1 MLDVLNEFQN
11 AALVFSP
18 SMLVVPGVLG
28 VLAGIIFWLA
38 GTKFTKII
46 AVTAGFVGGGIVAFY
61 WFPARNQA
69 AAAIIG
75 TLAGGLAAMFLHKFI
90 VVAAGTAVFAI
101 AAMTFL
107 VGTHFN
113 DQVTGVVYQSAAA
126 TSVKLSTSQSAE
138 QIKLHLAKVGY
149 RLCRLSIRLP
159 FVTWPAFAGAVVAV
173 AVAAMFFGRFV
184 TAFACSS
191 LGAAMIFAGMVSL
204 LMYKGSSPLT
214 YVYGHI
220 SFFFWIFASMAVAGA
235 VAQFILCRA
244 PKLKIIKEHEEM
256 NKKKNKQGEHKW
268 TTPQS

>member
-18 SMLVVPGVLG
+18 AMLVVPGVLG
-28 VLAGIIFWLA
+28 VLFGIIFWLA
-38 GTKFTKII
+38 GEKFTKII
-46 AVTAGFVGGGIVAFY
+46 AVTAGFVGGGIAAFY
-61 WFPARNQA
+61 WFPAHNSA

-75 TLAGGLAAMFLHKFI
+75 ALAGVIMAMFLHKCI

-101 AAMTFL
+101 VVMTFL
-107 VGTHFN
+107 VGTYFN
-113 DQVTGVVYQSAAA
+113 DQVAGVVYQPAAA
-126 TSVKLSTSQSAE
+126 TSVKITSTQTAE
-138 QIKLHLAKVGY
+138 QIKLRLAKVGGQ
-149 RLCRLSIRLP
+149 LCRLSIRLP
-159 FVTWPAFAGAVVAV
+159 FVLWPAFAGAAVAV

-191 LGAAMIFAGMVSL
+191 LGTAMIFAGMLSL
-204 LMYKGSSPLT
+204 LLYKGSLPLT
-214 YVYGHI
+214 YVYGRI
-220 SFFFWIFASMAVAGA
+220 SFFFWVFASMVVAGA